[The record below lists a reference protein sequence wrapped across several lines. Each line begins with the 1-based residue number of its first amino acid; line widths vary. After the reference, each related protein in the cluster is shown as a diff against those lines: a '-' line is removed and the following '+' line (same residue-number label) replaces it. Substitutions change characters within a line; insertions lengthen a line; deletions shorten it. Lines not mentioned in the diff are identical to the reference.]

1 MGIVRQQT
9 KENHRPFQPTKD
21 IPWLKTNLKQM
32 GITDM
37 QSYLQQTLVKGKPCT
52 NQDSKLPMK
61 GCNNSTKMS
70 SEGKQAT
77 VCLRADWENLLTQAT
92 FHRDHYEKNLYTM
105 GKIQKPAFCN
115 LHLRE
120 HRIQNR
126 TLRMRRWPSA
136 WQLIW
141 PP

>member
-1 MGIVRQQT
+1 MG
-9 KENHRPFQPTKD
+9 
-21 IPWLKTNLKQM
+21 
-32 GITDM
+32 
-37 QSYLQQTLVKGKPCT
+37 

-105 GKIQKPAFCN
+105 GKIQKPVFCN

-120 HRIQNR
+120 HRIQSR
-126 TLRMRRWPSA
+126 TLRMRRWPFA

-141 PP
+141 PPKKPWRLVAASIQPQNLQRPQVRVKEFV